1 MNPDDLFV
9 MTPSGWGEG
18 TVKRLNRELVNK
30 LRRGPVATHPDADVA
45 YHMVCLIEEDIQSRQ
60 PHSQLD
66 DQETADV
73 LRCLDAVLGR
83 LGVAHR
89 LPFRTRRGYWEVD
102 RENGQLGSI
111 ADLCEPI
118 LTELADHE
126 RQMSTAGYRGPNGD
140 LRNVIFAARYKPE
153 IVMTDVAKGI
163 IAITKNAEHCLLYDR
178 AITAEGL
185 TAADLIEW
193 WGRRD
198 ENIILDPGARLAR
211 LEVRLEESCPNS
223 EPERQLLRVYWQLAR
238 SKGFGSV
245 PAILPQVYLHYDPL
259 TQKQRDQEGRRVLD
273 SQVRDFMMFL
283 PGGRRV
289 ILEIDGKT
297 HHATTGGR
305 ADPRAYAK
313 MARDSRRLTLQG
325 YELYRFGGWEFMD
338 SENPERML
346 NDFFAELIG

>member
-1 MNPDDLFV
+1 M
-9 MTPSGWGEG
+9 
-18 TVKRLNRELVNK
+18 
-30 LRRGPVATHPDADVA
+30 
-45 YHMVCLIEEDIQSRQ
+45 
-60 PHSQLD
+60 
-66 DQETADV
+66 
-73 LRCLDAVLGR
+73 
-83 LGVAHR
+83 
-89 LPFRTRRGYWEVD
+89 
-102 RENGQLGSI
+102 
-111 ADLCEPI
+111 
-118 LTELADHE
+118 
-126 RQMSTAGYRGPNGD
+126 
-140 LRNVIFAARYKPE
+140 
-153 IVMTDVAKGI
+153 
-163 IAITKNAEHCLLYDR
+163 
-178 AITAEGL
+178 
-185 TAADLIEW
+185 
-193 WGRRD
+193 
-198 ENIILDPGARLAR
+198 
-211 LEVRLEESCPNS
+211 
-223 EPERQLLRVYWQLAR
+223 
-238 SKGFGSV
+238 